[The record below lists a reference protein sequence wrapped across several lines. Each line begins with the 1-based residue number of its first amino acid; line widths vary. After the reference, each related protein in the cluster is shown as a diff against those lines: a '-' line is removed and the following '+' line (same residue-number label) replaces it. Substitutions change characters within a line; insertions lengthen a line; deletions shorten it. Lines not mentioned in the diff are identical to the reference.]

1 MAKVLRGIS
10 DFWNLIQ
17 EELQRVLNVF
27 LPAGGD
33 AFSKFKDIIASLL
46 GKTADAAEAREEE
59 E

>member
-17 EELQRVLNVF
+17 EELQRVLNAF

-33 AFSKFKDIIASLL
+33 AFSKIKDIIASLL
-46 GKTADAAEAREEE
+46 GKTADAAEANEEE